1 MTEPGTYQL
10 TGQPTEGSGLDHLA
24 RVLRQNGYP
33 TNFICSA
40 SPPPKAMDPRSPEE
54 DQEEESRPSLM
65 IPCSCGQVYIGEI
78 MLTALLLRMILVNIC
93 CSVVLFAGFCMGVN
107 PAGLFLCSCCR
118 CPINSLIWWCP
129 SFLSIGFSICSA
141 CWASAKAYW
150 CAVVFWWLKLF
161 LFAKGTTHSD
171 IECNMTRVTRV
182 CWWRNLKW
190 FDIHIRKLY
199 EGS

>member
-1 MTEPGTYQL
+1 MLQTSKIELSPWQSQGNYQL

-65 IPCSCGQVYIGEI
+65 IPCSCGQVCIREI

-93 CSVVLFAGFCMGVN
+93 CSVVLFAGFCTGVN
-107 PAGLFLCSCCR
+107 LAGLFLCSCCR

-129 SFLSIGFSICSA
+129 SFSSIGFSIFFSML
-141 CWASAKAYW
+141 SK
-150 CAVVFWWLKLF
+150 
-161 LFAKGTTHSD
+161 
-171 IECNMTRVTRV
+171 R
-182 CWWRNLKW
+182 
-190 FDIHIRKLY
+190 
-199 EGS
+199 